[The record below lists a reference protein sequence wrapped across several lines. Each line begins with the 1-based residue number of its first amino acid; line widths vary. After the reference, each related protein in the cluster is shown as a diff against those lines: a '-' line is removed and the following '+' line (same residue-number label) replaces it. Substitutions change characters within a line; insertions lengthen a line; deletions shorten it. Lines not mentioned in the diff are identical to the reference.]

1 MGSSLSSGLKEFA
14 VLRGRQR
21 RKQRPTVYYGVA
33 PYPAWDGDREGGMWK
48 ASWKSGI
55 QNRILKAKEELGQ
68 ETGGKDVMARYK
80 HCVQR
85 PSISE

>member
-21 RKQRPTVYYGVA
+21 HKQRPTVYYGGA
-33 PYPAWDGDREGGMWK
+33 PHPAWDGDGEWGVWK

-55 QNRILKAKEELGQ
+55 QNRII
-68 ETGGKDVMARYK
+68 KDK
-80 HCVQR
+80 
-85 PSISE
+85 